1 LIVSNQL
8 AKQLLDAAP
17 DPTVIV
23 DQCGTIVYAND
34 RVTDVLG
41 YGADEIIGK
50 PVEALL
56 PERYRQHHRGH
67 RDGFFSNAVSRPMG
81 FSSDLYALRKDGEEI
96 PVAISLSP
104 VQTDDGLLV
113 SSAIRDISA
122 TKEVQRQ
129 LVEADRAKSRFLAA
143 ASHDLRQPIQTLN
156 LLNRAARSKA
166 ADPMHLTIIEKQQKS
181 LDSMANLLNSLLD
194 ISKLEAGVVTPD
206 ISDCEVQKIFESL
219 RAEFEDQAQNKG
231 LEFMVDRCH
240 GVARSDPQLL
250 TQILGNLVSNAIRY
264 TREGFVRLRC
274 VHHDQNIRIQVVDS
288 GLGIPADNLAGI
300 FEEYRQVTRDDASGE
315 GLGLGLSI
323 VKRTADLLECPLE
336 VESAPGKG
344 SVFSVTVPEGDETL
358 PQVAPKAVEAKS
370 TAAGGLILV
379 VDDERA
385 VVDATQMLL
394 ESENF
399 DVLVATSVDEAVT
412 CIENNDQIPDL
423 LIADYH
429 LKGGRTG
436 VEVVNA
442 VRQSVARKLPVIII
456 SGDTSE
462 RVAVADLTDTV
473 FFKKPVDADE
483 LLRRIRNTIA
493 SADRC

>member
-1 LIVSNQL
+1 MVVSNQL
-8 AKQLLDAAP
+8 AKRFLDAAP
-17 DPTVIV
+17 DPTIIV
-23 DQCGTIVYAND
+23 DRTGTIVYAND

-41 YGADEIIGK
+41 YSADEIIGE
-50 PVEALL
+50 PIEALL
-56 PERYRQHHRGH
+56 PERYRQRHTGH
-67 RDGFFSNAVSRPMG
+67 RDSFFSNAVPRPMG
-81 FSSDLYALRKDGEEI
+81 FSSALYALRKDGEEI

-104 VQTDDGLLV
+104 VQTDNGLLV
-113 SSAIRDISA
+113 SSAIRDIST
-122 TKEVQRQ
+122 TKEIERQ

-156 LLNRAARSKA
+156 LLNRAARGKA
-166 ADPMHLTIIEKQQKS
+166 VDPMHLTIIEKQQKS

-206 ISDCEVQKIFESL
+206 ISDCEVQNIFESL
-219 RAEFEDQAQNKG
+219 RAEFEDQAQDKG
-231 LEFMVDRCH
+231 LEFMVDHCH
-240 GVARSDPQLL
+240 GIARSDPQLL

-274 VHHDQNIRIQVVDS
+274 VHYDQNIRIQVEDS
-288 GLGIPADNLAGI
+288 GLGIPSDNLAGI
-300 FEEYRQVTRDDASGE
+300 FEEYRQVERDDASGE

-323 VKRTADLLECPLE
+323 VKRTAELLECPVE

-344 SVFSVTVPEGDETL
+344 SVFSVTVPEGDEPRPPVTTK
-358 PQVAPKAVEAKS
+358 PVEAES
-370 TAAGGLILV
+370 TAAGGLILI

-385 VVDATQMLL
+385 VVEATQMLL

-399 DVLVATSVDEAVT
+399 EVLVAASVDEAIS
-412 CIENNDQIPDL
+412 CIENSTRKPDL
-423 LIADYH
+423 LITDYH

-436 VEVVNA
+436 DEVVHA
-442 VRQSVARKLPVIII
+442 VRQSTATNLPVIII

-462 RVAVADLTDTV
+462 RVALADLTDTV

-493 SADRC
+493 SADRS